1 MKRNLAAA
9 FIAITLLTV
18 AATPVRSAAQ
28 STSPEQ
34 KRQTP
39 RYRLIDLG
47 TLGGPNSAEDPE
59 FPFIN
64 NRGVVVG
71 FADTALPDPN
81 HPGVLPFTR
90 SDGGKVPLE
99 ISAPC
104 PAVLTASLSGVITMA

>member
-47 TLGGPNSAEDPE
+47 TSVVPIARRILS
-59 FPFIN
+59 FPSSTT
-64 NRGVVVG
+64 GEW
-71 FADTALPDPN
+71 
-81 HPGVLPFTR
+81 
-90 SDGGKVPLE
+90 S
-99 ISAPC
+99 
-104 PAVLTASLSGVITMA
+104 